1 MDFITKAQLFA
12 QDHFIVIAIVLFALL
27 AVCAFFIARQNSRAA
42 RKHDTL
48 CAKPLSLSPDEDKA
62 VKVRYARKPKRVIF
76 LLPAALTT
84 DEDVNAW
91 ADAVAPRLGHAFQ
104 AVNVETIPQG
114 LFSRAKYRVTFARLE
129 ELR

>member
-1 MDFITKAQLFA
+1 MNFITSAQTFA
-12 QDHFIVIAIVLFALL
+12 QNHLIAIAVVLFVLL
-27 AVCAFFIARQNSRAA
+27 TACAFFVARHISRIA
-42 RKHDTL
+42 RKHDVL
-48 CAKPLSLSPDEDKA
+48 RAKPLSLSPNDEKT
-62 VKVRYARKPKRVIF
+62 VKVRYAKKPQRVIF